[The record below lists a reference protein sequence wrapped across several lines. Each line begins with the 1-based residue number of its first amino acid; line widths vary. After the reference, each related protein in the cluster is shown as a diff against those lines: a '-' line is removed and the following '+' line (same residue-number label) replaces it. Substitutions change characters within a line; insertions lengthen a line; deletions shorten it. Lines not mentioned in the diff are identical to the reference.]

1 MKDGCGREVNYLRVS
16 VTDRCDLRC
25 VYCMPVEGVEAR
37 AHGDV
42 LRYEEILRAVGIA
55 AGLGIN
61 RVRVTGGEPLVR
73 RGLVEFIGRLSALPG
88 VEEVSLTTNG
98 QRLAGAAQALKHA
111 GLARVNISLDT
122 LRPERF
128 TAICRRGEL
137 AWTLAGMEAALAAG
151 LHPVKLNM
159 VVMRGVNDDEVA
171 DFAALTIKD
180 PLHVRFIELMPLG
193 QAGRCQEELFVS
205 AADIRSR
212 VAERYPLHAATGIT
226 GNGPARYF
234 RIPSAAGT
242 VGFIAPLSEHF
253 CPACNRLRLSAA
265 GGLSPCLGWSEEID
279 LGGPLRAG
287 VADAELERL
296 VRQAILMKP
305 VGHDMARRPDAVRL
319 RRMHKLGG

>member
-253 CPACNRLRLSAA
+253 CQACNRLRLSAA

-279 LGGPLRAG
+279 LGGPLRGG

-305 VGHDMARRPDAVRL
+305 VRHDMARHPDAVRL